1 MMTMLKIILGMVMV
15 KCNIIYFI
23 GIYKD
28 IMDMKI
34 NVL

>member
-1 MMTMLKIILGMVMV
+1 MMTMLKMILGMVMV

-34 NVL
+34 YVL